1 MAKDEPPVAP
11 RPGAAP
17 DAPDAPDALDAL
29 AAALRDHVGNPNPGG
44 ELSEALR
51 MVSRQA
57 RAAGIPPEQMLV
69 VLKRTFNEVT
79 HATPDVGEDQRVN
92 ELRALV
98 TLCIKAYYS

>member
-17 DAPDAPDALDAL
+17 DALGAL
-29 AAALRDHVGNPNPGG
+29 AAALRDHVGNPDPGG
-44 ELSEALR
+44 DLSEALR

-57 RAAGIPPEQMLV
+57 RTDGIPPEQMLV

-79 HATPDVGEDQRVN
+79 HATPDVGEEQRVN